1 MIDRE
6 AAQSA
11 LFHKFAA
18 ALVCFLAIGAGSYI
32 YLMPE
37 LANFQQMK
45 AAANDAVISVNMQL
59 NDLSARQAR
68 NRQDRNKYNLL
79 AGRGFI
85 GPQNRLD
92 AARILESL
100 RVQHRISSLEY
111 QIEPVK
117 TVTVLRQPEN
127 TGETLNVSNMS
138 LSMRGF
144 LDSDLRNF
152 ITALKRDLPGF
163 VTITEVEMEK
173 ISTPDTASLSQI
185 SQGGGSELVEGSLQ
199 ILWQAVQDSPQ
210 PDGL

>member
-11 LFHKFAA
+11 LVQRFAA
-18 ALVCFLAIGAGSYI
+18 ALIFFLAISAGCYI
-32 YLMPE
+32 YLLPD
-37 LANFQQMK
+37 LASFQQMK
-45 AAANDAVISVNMQL
+45 TAANDGVISINIQM
-59 NDLSARQAR
+59 NDLSARKAR
-68 NRQDRNKYNLL
+68 EAQDRNKFDLL

-117 TVTVLRQPEN
+117 TVTILRQSGN
-127 TGETLNVSNMS
+127 SSETLNVSEIS
-138 LSMRGF
+138 LNMRGF

-152 ITALKRDLPGF
+152 IAALKRGLPGF

-173 ISTPDTASLSQI
+173 ISAPDAALLSQI
-185 SQGGGSELVEGSLQ
+185 SLGGGSELVEGSLK
-199 ILWQAVQDSPQ
+199 ILWQAMQDSPQ
-210 PDGL
+210 PDGS